1 MYLQLLYTFFSVIL
15 VSLFIIY
22 WKLVRPGK
30 YIYDILRGQ
39 GIPSEPFV
47 PFIGQ
52 LPRLFQCRKQNEIM
66 KFYEELSNKHGL
78 NFLFLLGPFP
88 RFVIQD
94 VELIANILD
103 RRQAGNYQKPMDL
116 SFRLKPLIGLHNL
129 LISNGNEHE
138 RARKML
144 NPGFHFENLRS
155 MISIMTNQTSK
166 AIDLLLESCEEP
178 VNLQKE
184 MSLLTL
190 TIIASSAFGEN
201 YETIANAGKIVSE
214 AFIAALDAIVNRTL
228 LLIDQ
233 IPLFSRLPFWGKDIV
248 DRGQE
253 KASIFVEQIITN
265 RKKGRTK
272 TQCKHEDILDLL
284 LHAVDSHGQHF
295 TDDEIKQQVMAL
307 VLAGHQSTSDLMTW
321 TLYILM
327 TNPSVLRDCQDEIE
341 RVLPDGMIPTYEKL
355 NELHIC
361 ECIINETLRLY
372 PSLPFFVRQ
381 STRDHI
387 IKTSNY
393 ELHIPVDATV
403 LINTYLIHR
412 QEKYWPRPLEF
423 DYTRWRRDPIT
434 GLKPKLTHPYCYLP
448 FAAGTRNCIGQ
459 NFALLEAKVIL
470 AMFVQRCH
478 FELEPKNQKI
488 VADLRLTMR
497 PKFGL
502 FSKISRRQ

>member
-1 MYLQLLYTFFSVIL
+1 
-15 VSLFIIY
+15 
-22 WKLVRPGK
+22 
-30 YIYDILRGQ
+30 
-39 GIPSEPFV
+39 
-47 PFIGQ
+47 
-52 LPRLFQCRKQNEIM
+52 M
-66 KFYEELSNKHGL
+66 KFYEELSDKHGL

-88 RFVIQD
+88 RFVVQD

-103 RRQAGNYQKPMDL
+103 RKHAQNYQKPMDL

-144 NPGFHFENLRS
+144 NPGFNFENLRS
-155 MISIMTNQTSK
+155 MVSIMTNQTTKS
-166 AIDLLLESCEEP
+166 IDLLLKSCEKP
-178 VNLQKE
+178 INLQKE

-201 YETIANAGKIVSE
+201 YETIANAQKVVSE

-265 RKKGRTK
+265 RKIGRTK
-272 TQCKHEDILDLL
+272 TMCEQEDILDLL
-284 LHAVDSHGQHF
+284 LQAVDSHGQHF

-321 TLYILM
+321 ILYILM
-327 TNPSVLRDCQDEIE
+327 TNSSVLRDCQEEID
-341 RVLPDGMIPTYEKL
+341 RVLPNGLIPTYEKL
-355 NELHIC
+355 NELDIC

-381 STRDHI
+381 STREHV

-393 ELHIPVDATV
+393 HLHIPRDATI

-412 QEKYWPRPLEF
+412 QGKYWPRPLEF
-423 DYTRWRRDPIT
+423 DYTRWKRDPIT

-470 AMFVQRCH
+470 AMFIQRCQ
-478 FELEPKNQKI
+478 FELEPKNQNI
-488 VADLRLTMR
+488 VADIRITMR